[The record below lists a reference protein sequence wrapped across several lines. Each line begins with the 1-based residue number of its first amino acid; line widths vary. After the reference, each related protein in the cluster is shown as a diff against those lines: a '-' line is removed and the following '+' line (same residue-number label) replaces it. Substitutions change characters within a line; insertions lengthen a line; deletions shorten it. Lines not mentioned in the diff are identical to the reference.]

1 MPDLVNYL
9 GSFLHTETPFM
20 LLFVSLFFYII
31 KTSREREIT
40 DKNEML
46 KKLDTIDEELK
57 VIIKVWKI
65 LLRKELEDKKNEQH

>member
-9 GSFLHTETPFM
+9 ASFLHTDTPFM

-31 KTSREREIT
+31 KTGREREIS
-40 DKNEML
+40 DKSEML

-65 LLRKELEDKKNEQH
+65 LLEKELEDKKNE

>member
-1 MPDLVNYL
+1 MPDLINYV
-9 GSFLHTETPFM
+9 GQFLHTDTPFM

-40 DKNEML
+40 DKNEIL
-46 KKLDTIDEELK
+46 VKLDKIDEELQ

-65 LLRKELEDKKNEQH
+65 LLEKELEAKKNEH

>member
-1 MPDLVNYL
+1 MQDLINYV
-9 GSFLHTETPFM
+9 GSFLHTDTPFM

-40 DKNEML
+40 DKNEIL
-46 KKLDTIDEELK
+46 VKLDKIDEELQ

-65 LLRKELEDKKNEQH
+65 LLEKELEAKKNEH

>member
-1 MPDLVNYL
+1 MPDLVNYV
-9 GSFLHTETPFM
+9 GQFLHTDTPFM
-20 LLFVSLFFYII
+20 LLFVSVFFYII

-46 KKLDTIDEELK
+46 TKLDKIDEELQ

-65 LLRKELEDKKNEQH
+65 LLEKELEEKKK